1 MDRYLD
7 TSLTPADRAKDLLAK
22 MSLHEKMAQIRG
34 IFPFGVPGDGTD
46 DWVPGRGIGQIS
58 ALRVQMTE
66 TTREEAVDWLRGMQE
81 LVLRESPHAIPA
93 AIHMEGVNGAYFQ
106 GTANYPT
113 GVSRGASFDPALEEE
128 IAENVARIEL
138 SAGITQILAPVLDV
152 ARDPRMGRCGE
163 SYGEDPTLAA
173 ALGSAYTKGIQKV
186 TAGGRRAAATAKHF
200 FGFHSSRGGIHGGGS
215 SIGERELR
223 EIYGKSFQA
232 AITEADLKGVMPC
245 YNVMDG
251 IPFSASR
258 RYLTEILREKM
269 GFTGVTVSDYSAVSQ
284 VFDVKKVGECYADA
298 GEKCLKAGMDVE
310 LPSPLAYDDELE
322 RRFASVRHGERR
334 AVPAYAPERGAV
346 ATFAEKDIEQVHM
359 VLEFPGAPIW
369 TKDSFTLS
377 VLSNILGGN
386 MSSRLFQHIREERGL
401 CYSVYSFPMSYRG
414 IGSLCLYVGSTEKQ
428 AKEALRLMLAELDD
442 LLAHG
447 VTEEEFRR
455 CKQQL
460 KGSYVLSM
468 ESPAAHMN
476 AIGKTA
482 LLIGERY
489 DLNETLARIESVTI
503 DDVNALI
510 PKVLTRD
517 SFTLAAVGRLAKVQE
532 PMRKQTEAWSGRTI
546 PSR

>member
-1 MDRYLD
+1 MTFRELS
-7 TSLTPADRAKDLLAK
+7 TGIRVALEPMPQMRSISL
-22 MSLHEKMAQIRG
+22 
-34 IFPFGVPGDGTD
+34 GV
-46 DWVPGRGIGQIS
+46 WVNAGS
-58 ALRVQMTE
+58 VF
-66 TTREEAVDWLRGMQE
+66 
-81 LVLRESPHAIPA
+81 ESKR
-93 AIHMEGVNGAYFQ
+93 NS
-106 GTANYPT
+106 
-113 GVSRGASFDPALEEE
+113 GVSHFIEHMVFKGTTHRSAAEISMEMDAIGANLNAFTAKECTCFHVKALDEDMPLCVDILADLALNSTLDPEELAREKDVVLEE
-128 IAENVARIEL
+128 IAMTLDSPEDYVFDRASESFYRGTAL
-138 SAGITQILAPVLDV
+138 S
-152 ARDPRMGRCGE
+152 
-163 SYGEDPTLAA
+163 
-173 ALGSAYTKGIQKV
+173 
-186 TAGGRRAAATAKHF
+186 
-200 FGFHSSRGGIHGGGS
+200 
-215 SIGERELR
+215 R
-223 EIYGKSFQA
+223 EILGTA
-232 AITEADLKGVMPC
+232 E
-245 YNVMDG
+245 
-251 IPFSASR
+251 
-258 RYLTEILREKM
+258 
-269 GFTGVTVSDYSAVSQ
+269 TVSNLYAGDLRAYMDAHYTAENIVIAV
-284 VFDVKKVGECYADA
+284 A
-298 GEKCLKAGMDVE
+298 GK
-310 LPSPLAYDDELE
+310 YDEAKLMEELE